1 MNSKMNVR
9 LPVSMAQVALI
20 TAILVAAPLV
30 CAQAPAF
37 FRGTI
42 TAISGNTLT
51 VKADAD
57 GERQVDVPSTAA
69 IKRIAPGQTDLK
81 SAEAIQFSDLTA
93 GDRVLVTPDP
103 KAAGPTTQ
111 ALRII
116 AMKQSDLALKQQK
129 DREDWQ
135 KRGVGGLVKS
145 VDSAGGIIL
154 LTTGAGVTAKTI
166 TVHTTKAT
174 ILKRYAPASVQ
185 FAEAKPAPIE
195 AIHPGDQ
202 FRARGEKNADGTE
215 MTAEDAVSGTFR
227 NISGTIASMDSAAST
242 LTVKDLTTKKQVTI
256 HITAEAQMRRLP
268 EMMARM
274 LAVRLTGTSSAG
286 GNGASIAGG
295 QSQNVSGAPQQRNWG
310 GQGGGRGQYG
320 GQGGGDP
327 EQMLSRL
334 PPIQLADLK
343 KGDAIMLVSTDG
355 ATEVTAITLLA
366 GVEPLL
372 EAPAASQNL
381 LNNWS
386 MNSGAGAAEAASQ

>member
-1 MNSKMNVR
+1 MKSNMNLRVPVWMAQGSLIIALLISA
-9 LPVSMAQVALI
+9 LPVRAQ
-20 TAILVAAPLV
+20 T
-30 CAQAPAF
+30 PAF

-57 GERQVDVPSTAA
+57 GERQVQVPSTAA

-81 SAEAIQFSDLTA
+81 SAETIPFSDLTA

-103 KAAGPTTQ
+103 KATDPTAQ

-135 KRGVGGLVKS
+135 RRGVGGLVKS
-145 VDSAGGIIL
+145 VD
-154 LTTGAGVTAKTI
+154 GAGAVIVLTSGSGATAKTI
-166 TVHTTKAT
+166 TVHTTKT
-174 ILKRYAPASVQ
+174 SILKRYAPASVQ
-185 FAEAKPAPIE
+185 FDDAKPAPIE
-195 AIHPGDQ
+195 AIHAGDQ
-202 FRARGEKNADGTE
+202 FRARGNKSADGTE
-215 MTAEDAVSGTFR
+215 IAAEEAVSGTFR

-242 LTVKDLTTKKQVTI
+242 LAVKDLTTKKLVTI
-256 HITAEAQMRRLP
+256 HITADAQMRRLP

-274 LAVRLTGTSSAG
+274 LAIRLKGTTSDSGAAVVG
-286 GNGASIAGG
+286 GRP
-295 QSQNVSGAPQQRNWG
+295 QSVSGASQQRSG
-310 GQGGGRGQYG
+310 G

>member
-1 MNSKMNVR
+1 
-9 LPVSMAQVALI
+9 MAQVALI